1 MQLRDIALACCPPA
15 LWALSYALAKPA
27 LEHFPPIFM
36 TSLAYAAAALILLF
50 RSLRAKTP
58 WRAMVGIAALGGALQ
73 SILIFTGLT
82 GLPVSTAIL
91 IVQSQVPFAV
101 LSAWAICGE
110 KVNVRRLAGMAIV
123 LAGIGLIAG
132 APEAV
137 HAFGSLAL
145 VVLGTLS
152 WGVAQALIRAWGRD
166 DGSTI
171 IGSVTL
177 YATPQL
183 ALASLALES
192 GQLKALRTATLL
204 DWSAVLTLAVG
215 GFVVSYSIWYGL
227 MRRYRVRSGHPLC
240 ASHAAGG
247 RRLRRGAFRRT
258 ALHSHFGRRIGRA
271 ERPGVHPQGV
281 DGGQEAADGGNM
293 TIGCRW
299 DSPAGAA
306 ARSSLRNVL
315 NAKCA
320 SGSSP
325 PLKGVFKRRMRSS
338 TSNC

>member
-58 WRAMVGIAALGGALQ
+58 WPAMVAIAALGGALQ

-152 WGVAQALIRAWGRD
+152 WGVAQALIRARGRD
-166 DGSTI
+166 DASTI

-183 ALASLALES
+183 ALASLVLES

-227 MRRYRVRSGHPLC
+227 MRRYRVDQVTPFALLMPLAGVVFGAVLFGERLSTRALVGGLVVLSGL
-240 ASHAAGG
+240 AFILKESTAG
-247 RRLRRGAFRRT
+247 RKPST
-258 ALHSHFGRRIGRA
+258 AEI
-271 ERPGVHPQGV
+271 
-281 DGGQEAADGGNM
+281 
-293 TIGCRW
+293 
-299 DSPAGAA
+299 
-306 ARSSLRNVL
+306 
-315 NAKCA
+315 
-320 SGSSP
+320 
-325 PLKGVFKRRMRSS
+325 
-338 TSNC
+338 